1 MPKKVIGSGWAI
13 PSSVEVEVPSWAEFC
28 QERDNKGHLWWVVNQ
43 LKPNPNGDGDPVAEV
58 RKIYDDIRDLER
70 NVGRKND
77 SEQCETL
84 WDCVRHAR
92 QSLGTASARLDALDK
107 RLEALPDAMRETVRE
122 AVRAELKPLL
132 ESAVTN
138 LDGLLKHNGELS
150 SKTASLSNEVA
161 RCLVRVESAE
171 KQFQKVPDTIAELQ
185 KLIDD
190 AKANLKCAEVE
201 NSHLREE
208 VTILRENLA
217 SCRKDIDELR
227 NPPKKKGFF
236 KRLFSRCRGFFQ
248 DVFLR
253 NRQGVA

>member
-1 MPKKVIGSGWAI
+1 MPKVRSGGFLGIGAGEI
-13 PSSVEVEVPSWAEFC
+13 DVPSMARFNQCIGEINDDKLRLWNELRRINENIGRVHEIKDIWRAIDQLTQSPNQPAE
-28 QERDNKGHLWWVVNQ
+28 
-43 LKPNPNGDGDPVAEV
+43 KPYDREI
-58 RKIYDDIRDLER
+58 RKIYEDICNLKKSHEI
-70 NVGRKND
+70 
-77 SEQCETL
+77 
-84 WDCVRHAR
+84 
-92 QSLGTASARLDALDK
+92 
-107 RLEALPDAMRETVRE
+107 LPDAMRDTVRE